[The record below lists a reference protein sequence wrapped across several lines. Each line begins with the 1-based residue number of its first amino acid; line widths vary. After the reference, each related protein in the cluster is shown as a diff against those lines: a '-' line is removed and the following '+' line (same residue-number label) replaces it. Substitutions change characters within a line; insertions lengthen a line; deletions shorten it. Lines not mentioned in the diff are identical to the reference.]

1 MLNLYLLRHAE
12 SQMNL
17 HPDIISGRINETPL
31 SPLGELQALWLGQ
44 RLRNEDIIFDQIYSS
59 TAVRTQQTAKIVC
72 NQIGY
77 PLENILSSEKLLELD
92 QGDWEGQPRVKIYIS
107 ETLAKINKDNLNFA
121 PPNGESQK
129 NVEDR
134 MYSWLEENLL
144 NQPNISTED
153 RTVGVFTHG
162 LAIKCLFRKIMGSN
176 PAMTYKI
183 VLENTSI
190 TKLSYS
196 QTGWH
201 LVKFNDVA
209 HLEF

>member
-183 VLENTSI
+183 VLDNTSI
-190 TKLSYS
+190 TKISYS

-201 LVKFNDVA
+201 LVKFNDAA